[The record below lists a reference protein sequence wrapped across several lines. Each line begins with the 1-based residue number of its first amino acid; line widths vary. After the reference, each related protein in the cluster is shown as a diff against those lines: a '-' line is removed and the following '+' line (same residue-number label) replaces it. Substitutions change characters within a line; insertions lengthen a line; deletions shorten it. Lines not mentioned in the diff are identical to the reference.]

1 MDESAC
7 VSIKTFAAK
16 WWKGR
21 ATNTWHPLLQHTSHC
36 AFCQLMTTSIKHLG
50 VTSPAEDSTTIHLN
64 FDAWHHQ
71 HRHSDMVKQPK
82 TACDYLTSH
91 KIMARSEWIA
101 TDGLK
106 WLYAPNSIILDYHQ
120 INKVLMQ
127 LCTLATSCSLPV
139 KVKYTETPL
148 AYEARG
154 VWVVDPRVWVSCAVL
169 QRSQLSL
176 LFLFLHRHRRQL
188 RGIKRGNKK
197 SPQWHSSHSSVHV
210 FGIIYVAVILA
221 ANLWSLRMTLIVL
234 TSPVDAIPCSALQRK
249 WITSLSYSRSC
260 PPK

>member
-1 MDESAC
+1 
-7 VSIKTFAAK
+7 
-16 WWKGR
+16 
-21 ATNTWHPLLQHTSHC
+21 
-36 AFCQLMTTSIKHLG
+36 MTTSIVHLE
-50 VTSPAEDSTTIHLN
+50 VTSPVKDSTTIHLN

-71 HRHSDMVKQPK
+71 HRHSDMAKQPK
-82 TACDYLTSH
+82 KACDYLTSH
-91 KIMARSEWIA
+91 KIMARSEWSA

-106 WLYAPNSIILDYHQ
+106 WLYAPNPIILDYHQ
-120 INKVLMQ
+120 VNKS
-127 LCTLATSCSLPV
+127 ACSSVHLPQAAPFLSRWSTQRHHLPMKQGV
-139 KVKYTETPL
+139 CGWWTPGC
-148 AYEARG
+148 E
-154 VWVVDPRVWVSCAVL
+154 WAVL
-169 QRSQLSL
+169 FYSIVNCL
-176 LFLFLHRHRRQL
+176 LFIFLHRLRRQL

-221 ANLWSLRMTLIVL
+221 ANLWSLCMTLIVL